1 MGGDEMKKIFI
12 LITGCAIINFATVES
27 CYAQNMKVKLYKM
40 ERENYTRGECIGFV
54 ELKGGKLEVKVTD
67 PEVREFIIQESEK
80 EFRTFRGQQKG
91 NIFVENEV
99 IIRPGSME
107 HLRLILEEC
116 WKKYRI
122 IAEEISE

>member
-1 MGGDEMKKIFI
+1 MKKIFI
-12 LITGCAIINFATVES
+12 LITGYAIINFATVES
-27 CYAQNMKVKLYKM
+27 CYAQNMKVNLYKM
-40 ERENYTRGECIGFV
+40 DRESYTRGEYIGFV
-54 ELKGGKLEVKVTD
+54 ELEGGKLEVKVTD

-91 NIFVENEV
+91 NIFVEKEV
-99 IIRPGSME
+99 IIKPGSVE

>member
-1 MGGDEMKKIFI
+1 
-12 LITGCAIINFATVES
+12 
-27 CYAQNMKVKLYKM
+27 
-40 ERENYTRGECIGFV
+40 
-54 ELKGGKLEVKVTD
+54 
-67 PEVREFIIQESEK
+67 EVRKFIIQESEK

-99 IIRPGSME
+99 IMKPGSVE

>member
-1 MGGDEMKKIFI
+1 MKKIFI
-12 LITGCAIINFATVES
+12 LITGCAIINFATVKS
-27 CYAQNMKVKLYKM
+27 CYAQNMKVKIYKM
-40 ERENYTRGECIGFV
+40 DRENYTKGECIGFV
-54 ELKGGKLEVKVTD
+54 ELREGKLEIKVTD
-67 PEVREFIIQESEK
+67 PEVREFIIQESNK

-99 IIRPGSME
+99 TIKPGSVE

>member
-1 MGGDEMKKIFI
+1 MGRGKMKKFSI

-40 ERENYTRGECIGFV
+40 DKENYTRGECIGFV
-54 ELKGGKLEVKVTD
+54 ELREGKLEIKVTD

-91 NIFVENEV
+91 NIFVEKEV
-99 IIRPGSME
+99 TINPGSVE
-107 HLRLILEEC
+107 HLRLVLEEC

-122 IAEEISE
+122 ITEEISE

>member
-1 MGGDEMKKIFI
+1 MEKIFI
-12 LITGCAIINFATVES
+12 LITGCAIINLATVEN

-40 ERENYTRGECIGFV
+40 DRENYTRGECIGFV
-54 ELKGGKLEVKVTD
+54 ELREGKLEIKVTD
-67 PEVREFIIQESEK
+67 LEVREFIIQESEK

-99 IIRPGSME
+99 IMKPGSVE

>member
-1 MGGDEMKKIFI
+1 MGGNKMKKIFI
-12 LITGCAIINFATVES
+12 LITGCAIINFATVKS
-27 CYAQNMKVKLYKM
+27 CYAQNMKVKIYKM
-40 ERENYTRGECIGFV
+40 DRENYTKGECIGFV
-54 ELKGGKLEVKVTD
+54 ELREGKLEIKVTD
-67 PEVREFIIQESEK
+67 PEVREFIIQESNK

-99 IIRPGSME
+99 TIKPGSVE